1 MVDTEVPLHH
11 KLLQVAIAMPKPEI
25 PANAQDDDLGFE
37 MPSFEHCWPD
47 SSHARASLANRRR
60 PICNTSRSTECETV
74 QRHRPA
80 AIRNHQSQL
89 LSFDSLHFRF
99 GELALATTGRATER

>member
-1 MVDTEVPLHH
+1 MVDAEVPLHH
-11 KLLQVAIAMPKPEI
+11 KLLQVAIAKPKPEI

-60 PICNTSRSTECETV
+60 PICNTSSRTAPLDQSG
-74 QRHRPA
+74 PA
-80 AIRNHQSQL
+80 ASGSQDKRRSSVAAVNL
-89 LSFDSLHFRF
+89 HASCCDRLS
-99 GELALATTGRATER
+99 GRSDQCP